1 MGLGARLAIFFAAVA
16 ATTALVVGGASFV
29 ATNRQVTA
37 ELDSFLSQ
45 RADEIDDGQRDR
57 PSDRRDDDRRSEGQS
72 IAVDPDSEV
81 QVIDKDGDVTS
92 NSGLLLPVE
101 AADRAIATQD
111 DATLFRTISIDG
123 VEHRMITQ
131 SLKGGGAVQVARS
144 LSESRSLV
152 DDLSTRLLVVSIIA
166 ALVAGFAGWI
176 VAQRTTRP
184 LRSLSETLDHIT
196 ETQDFATPVPATDD
210 RDEVGRLSRGFNRLM
225 GALRMSR
232 EQQERLVQDAAHELR
247 TPLTSMRANVEWL
260 MQAPDLDPAVRAE
273 TLADVRRELV
283 ELNDVMAEIVNLA
296 TDSYAEPELV
306 PTDLV
311 PVVEQVVERFTRRT
325 GRIVDRDFA
334 PVMVVGDADQLDR
347 AIANLLHNA
356 NKSSPDGSPIG
367 ISAGPNGVF
376 VDDAGPG
383 IPVEE
388 RGLVFNRFYRRDAD
402 RSKPGSGLGLSI
414 VAEIVRQHGGSVRIG
429 ESDRGGARV
438 GFSIPEANLATPPA

>member
-29 ATNRQVTA
+29 TTDRQVTA
-37 ELDSFLSQ
+37 ELDAFLSQ

-57 PSDRRDDDRRSEGQS
+57 PSDRRDGDRRSDDRT

-81 QVIDKDGDVTS
+81 QVLDEDGTVTS
-92 NSGLLLPVE
+92 NSGLLLPVDD
-101 AADRAIATQD
+101 ADRAIATQD
-111 DATLFRTISIDG
+111 DTTLFRTISIEG
-123 VEHRMITQ
+123 VDHRMITQ

-152 DDLSTRLLVVSIIA
+152 DDLAGRLLGVSIIA
-166 ALVAGFAGWI
+166 ALVAAVAGWF

-184 LRSLSETLDHIT
+184 LRRLSETLDHIA

-210 RDEVGRLSRGFNRLM
+210 RDEVGRLSRGLNRLM

-260 MQAPDLDPAVRAE
+260 MQARDLDPDVRAE
-273 TLADVRRELV
+273 TLAGVRRELV
-283 ELNDVMAEIVNLA
+283 ELNEVMTEIVDLA

-306 PTDLV
+306 PTDLG
-311 PVVEQVVERFTRRT
+311 PVVERVVERFARRT
-325 GRIVDRDFA
+325 GRIVDRDFS
-334 PVMVVGDADQLDR
+334 PVMVIGDADQLDR

-356 NKSSPDGSPIG
+356 NKYSPEGSPIG
-367 ISAGPNGVF
+367 ISVGNDGVF

-383 IPVEE
+383 IPPDE
-388 RGLVFNRFYRRDAD
+388 RALVFDRFYRRDAD
-402 RSKPGSGLGLSI
+402 RAKPGSGLGLSI
-414 VAEIVRQHGGSVRIG
+414 VAAIVRQHGGSVQIS
-429 ESDRGGARV
+429 ESERGGARV
-438 GFSIPEANLATPPA
+438 GFSIPIATLATP